1 MIDFNTFTKISLEC
15 GWFGQ
20 INCCQRLLKVA
31 QSPINRPIWSH
42 VSHIWHYFY
51 ASFMIASRNDIK
63 NLNWIQTFQLLTY
76 PLLSISFF
84 YAETFA
90 FVDIWYCFMVY
101 KLTLDVFC
109 KNIDFKWTLHSI
121 ALMAPIQP
129 PVKFKATIYCELN
142 YQYWWAVVVAQLVEW
157 SLPIPEVRGSNPVIG
172 KNLFIYWTFVFCQ
185 LCVEKTKIKKKIPE
199 MGHLKKPYKYWKHP

>member
-1 MIDFNTFTKISLEC
+1 MWVIWANK
-15 GWFGQ
+15 
-20 INCCQRLLKVA
+20 LLPKA
-31 QSPINRPIWSH
+31 SKSCPKSNKSPNLVTCKSH
-42 VSHIWHYFY
+42 
-51 ASFMIASRNDIK
+51 M
-63 NLNWIQTFQLLTY
+63 T
-76 PLLSISFF
+76 PLLCFFYDSFEKWYKKSELDSNLPIAHISFAINKLF

-157 SLPIPEVRGSNPVIG
+157 SLPIPEAHGSNPVISR
-172 KNLFIYWTFVFCQ
+172 NLFIYWTFVFCQ

-199 MGHLKKPYKYWKHP
+199 MGHLKKPYKYWKHL